1 MSFNQEP
8 DDQEAG
14 PSGISREETL
24 ALLGLDRSN
33 PEQEEEENLLCPE
46 VMEDSEDDDDTM
58 CNDVMDRFE
67 RQRAFQTQLLQQSGG
82 GGLDPQTPMGTFEFD
97 LEPFVDRRSSRM
109 GVRERH
115 FNTRLRQTGNFL
127 DSPHVVQA
135 LQDGLRRAMDRA
147 LTTTPELHD
156 RDRLYFTLSSNRL
169 TSNFQG
175 WGLRVGEWREGG
187 PRVDALFNRL
197 TQALNNNEQFEMDD
211 SFQLSIT
218 QVHHTPQGSGKHSHR
233 LTPGNQF
240 PKLFNQNKKAV
251 IRIQNDDVL
260 CCARALVTTKAK
272 VDEHPKWESIRKGGK
287 LQRELALLLH
297 EEAHVPPGR
306 CGYDELTKFSKAPS
320 LYDYQILLVDADYAY
335 YIKSFGPTQPKQLIL
350 LQEKDHYDVITSLPG
365 SSTKVTSV
373 PPAFKPTATKEITD
387 APRKRSVVLVAKKSA
402 PISSTPTPGSQS
414 HPTLP

>member
-1 MSFNQEP
+1 MGEKACAHVTCLSLVVHHPLRLPFVQSHPLRLFLKTDVHLKFFISSQWALTMSFNQEP

-135 LQDGLRRAMDRA
+135 LQDGSEER
-147 LTTTPELHD
+147 
-156 RDRLYFTLSSNRL
+156 
-169 TSNFQG
+169 
-175 WGLRVGEWREGG
+175 RVG
-187 PRVDALFNRL
+187 
-197 TQALNNNEQFEMDD
+197 
-211 SFQLSIT
+211 
-218 QVHHTPQGSGKHSHR
+218 
-233 LTPGNQF
+233 
-240 PKLFNQNKKAV
+240 
-251 IRIQNDDVL
+251 
-260 CCARALVTTKAK
+260 
-272 VDEHPKWESIRKGGK
+272 
-287 LQRELALLLH
+287 
-297 EEAHVPPGR
+297 
-306 CGYDELTKFSKAPS
+306 
-320 LYDYQILLVDADYAY
+320 
-335 YIKSFGPTQPKQLIL
+335 
-350 LQEKDHYDVITSLPG
+350 
-365 SSTKVTSV
+365 
-373 PPAFKPTATKEITD
+373 KEC
-387 APRKRSVVLVAKKSA
+387 RSRWS
-402 PISSTPTPGSQS
+402 PY
-414 HPTLP
+414 H